1 MSYRT
6 YVIRKLVLMALTI
19 FLVTSLNFYLIQV
32 VPGDPAK
39 YVLPRGGCQIT
50 NVTNQ
55 CDLINALHQ
64 EWGLDKPVYLR
75 YLIYLGNIFRGNWG
89 TSISYQPGHSVWE
102 VIAPKVTTTLI
113 FVGTGT
119 LISIWL
125 GMRVG
130 VFTGWRRGKLADSGV
145 AFLSLMT
152 YSIPTFWLCLA
163 FILLFSVTLKI
174 FPIGGETTLSTV
186 YNRMDF
192 FGQLADRLLHAVLP
206 MMAFIINNYAIFTLI
221 MRSSLMEQLSEDYM
235 VTAKAKGLKDRLLL
249 KRHAIPNARLP
260 VVTTI
265 ALYIGWVFSGAIV
278 IEVVFDL
285 NGIGLLTWDAVHS
298 LDYPLMSAIFLLGT
312 VAVVVANTVTDIFY
326 SYLDPRVSEV

>member
-1 MSYRT
+1 MSYRA
-6 YVIRKLVLMALTI
+6 YVARKLVLMAVTI

-39 YVLPRGGCQIT
+39 YVLPRGGCDVT

-64 EWGLDKPVYLR
+64 EWGLDKPVYQR

-89 TSISYQPGHSVWE
+89 TSISYLPGHNVWE
-102 VIAPKVTTTLI
+102 VIAPRVSTTLV

-119 LISIWL
+119 ILSIWL

-130 VFTGWRRGKLADSGV
+130 VFTGWRRGKLSDSGV
-145 AFLSLMT
+145 AFISLLT
-152 YSIPTFWLCLA
+152 YSVPTFWLCLA
-163 FILLFSVTLKI
+163 FILFFAVNPKI
-174 FPIGGETTLSTV
+174 FPIGGETSLDIV
-186 YNRMDF
+186 YNQMNPL
-192 FGQLADRLLHAVLP
+192 GQIADRLWHMVLP
-206 MMAFIINNYAIFTLI
+206 MSAFVINNYAIFALI

-235 VTAKAKGLKDRLLL
+235 VTAKAKGLKDHLLL

-278 IEVVFDL
+278 IEEVFGL
-285 NGIGLLTWDAVHS
+285 NGIGQLTWEAVRA

-312 VAVVVANTVTDIFY
+312 LGVVVANTVTDIFY
-326 SYLDPRVSEV
+326 SYLDPRVAEV